1 MSTRRSDVLAALIE
15 ADGAAVSGEALAVRL
30 GISRAAVAKHVAALG
45 TLGYQVEAVTGVGYS
60 LVAAPDLP
68 VPGAVSALLRD
79 PMWVRLEGGVETGS
93 TNDDARTLAREGAPH
108 GTVVLAAR
116 QSAGRGR
123 LGRAWESPE
132 GGLYLSA
139 ILRPQVAVADLAPM
153 ALVISLGVAR
163 GLSQLGVEPSLKWP
177 NDLLLGPGKLAG
189 VLIEMSAEADRA
201 EWMVAGVGINVRPSA
216 TRIEGAVYLADVASS
231 RADLRLANVAAVVL
245 DGIAP
250 AFAEWNARGFD
261 ALREEYERRS
271 TLAGADVV
279 VRDVTGAV
287 RAAGIVQGIDGL
299 GRLVLH
305 AEDGAIAVVSAGDV
319 TLRASAE

>member
-1 MSTRRSDVLAALIE
+1 MSTRRSDVLTALIE
-15 ADGAAVSGEALAVRL
+15 ADGAAVSGEELAARL
-30 GISRAAVAKHVAALG
+30 GVSRAAIAKHIAALG
-45 TLGYQVEAVTGVGYS
+45 ALGYQVEAVTGVGYS

-68 VPGAVSALLRD
+68 VPGAVRAFVRD

-116 QSAGRGR
+116 QTAGRGR
-123 LGRAWESPE
+123 LGRTWESPE

-139 ILRPQVAVADLAPM
+139 ILRPQVGLADLAPM

-163 GLSQLGVEPSLKWP
+163 GLAGLGVDPSLKWP

-216 TRIEGAVYLADVASS
+216 TRIEGAGYLADVASPQ
-231 RADLRLANVAAVVL
+231 ADLRLANVAAVVL
-245 DGIAP
+245 DGIAS
-250 AFAEWNARGFD
+250 AFAEWSTRGFE

-271 TLAGADVV
+271 MFAGADVV

-305 AEDGAIAVVSAGDV
+305 AEGGAVAVVSAGDV